1 MLNSSNMATTAAVTA
16 IVLLGIY
23 RRVRRNIGRQTLT
36 AGRQYF
42 RMAMFTIICVA
53 LAVIH
58 PPQPLGIAYMA
69 SGLIVGAA
77 VGWFALRHTE
87 FESTSEG
94 YFYTPHLYIGIAV
107 TALFIGRLLYRV
119 ALVYDRTNGTAGTP
133 PAADN
138 NPLTLGILFLTAAY
152 YIVFCTGLLRWLHKA
167 RQSASAKLLPEAPN
181 GASSNPIRGELP

>member
-16 IVLLGIY
+16 IVVLGIY

-42 RMAMFTIICVA
+42 LMALFTILCLVLTFIRP
-53 LAVIH
+53 L
-58 PPQPLGIAYMA
+58 QPLAIAYIA

-77 VGWFALRHTE
+77 VGWFALRYTE
-87 FESTSEG
+87 FESTAEG
-94 YFYTPHLYIGIAV
+94 YFYTPHLYIGLAV

-119 ALVYDRTNGTAGTP
+119 ALVYDRTSNGAVGTP
-133 PAADN
+133 HMGDN

-152 YIVFCTGLLRWLHKA
+152 YIVYCTGLLRWLRKA
-167 RQSASAKLLPEAPN
+167 QQSASAKLPPEAPD
-181 GASSNPIRGELP
+181 GASSNPI